1 MNSTPNFRPPIDVG
15 RMLDEGSFGPLQKM
29 IVILAALAVVMDG
42 FDSQLIGYAIPSI
55 IKDWNITRGAFA
67 PALAVGLIGMG
78 VGSALAGLY
87 ADRFGRRMAVVGS
100 VFLFGAATCLI
111 GFSPD
116 VTTIAILRFF
126 AGLGIGGAL
135 PSATT
140 MTAEFTPVRR
150 RALAITAT
158 IVCYPIGGMI
168 AGLFAS
174 AVLPSYGWRGLF
186 WIGGLLPMGLS
197 VVLYF
202 ALPESARFLSRH
214 PLRWPELNALLA
226 RMGRS
231 VAPDAVFVD
240 AAEQKHET
248 RAGVR
253 ALFATGR
260 TRDTLALWL
269 AFFMCLLAVFTAA
282 SWLPAMLAAEGL
294 PSVVAGSGLTA
305 YNLGGAIGAL
315 LCAMTITRIGSRW
328 PLVICCAGAAVSA
341 FLLQRVSPAQETTLF
356 ILGIGIHGLFANA
369 VQSTLYALT
378 AHVYPTLI
386 RATGTAA
393 SLAIGRLGA
402 VLSAF
407 VGAAV
412 ISAGG
417 ATPYLTL
424 LGSAMAA
431 AGVAL
436 WVVRK
441 HIPARVAAAESA
453 KTELAH

>member
-1 MNSTPNFRPPIDVG
+1 MNAHTHSGTAVDVG
-15 RMLDEGSFGPLQKM
+15 RLLDDGAFGRLQKLVVM
-29 IVILAALAVVMDG
+29 LAALAIVMDG
-42 FDSQLIGYAIPSI
+42 FDGQLIGYAIPAI

-67 PALAVGLIGMG
+67 PALAAGLVGMG
-78 VGSALAGLY
+78 IGSALAGLY

-116 VTTIAILRFF
+116 VTSIAILRFI

-174 AVLPSYGWRGLF
+174 VVLPAYGWRGLF
-186 WIGGLLPMGLS
+186 WIGGLLPMGLA
-197 VVLYF
+197 VLLAL
-202 ALPESARFLSRH
+202 ALPESVRFLSRH
-214 PLRWPELNALLA
+214 PQRWAELTALLA
-226 RMGRS
+226 RMGRV
-231 VAPDAVFVD
+231 VAPGAVFVD
-240 AAEQKHET
+240 AAEQKDEA
-248 RAGVR
+248 RVGVR
-253 ALFATGR
+253 ALFVGGR
-260 TRDTLALWL
+260 APDTLALWV

-294 PSVVAGSGLTA
+294 PAAVAGSGLTA

-315 LCAMTITRIGSRW
+315 LCAMTIMRIGSRW
-328 PLVICCAGAAVSA
+328 PLVICCAGAALSA
-341 FLLQRVSPAQETTLF
+341 FLLQRVNPAQQTGWF

-393 SLAIGRLGA
+393 SLAVGRLGA

-424 LGSAMAA
+424 LAA
-431 AGVAL
+431 AMTVAGLAL
-436 WVVRK
+436 WLVRK
-441 HIPARVAAAESA
+441 HIPARQQG
-453 KTELAH
+453 